1 MISADI
7 RKRLHERGVAFVAS
21 PVSGNAKVI
30 KAGKLSAVIS
40 GPEAAC
46 KIALPLIEVFAPS
59 GVSYVGDGE
68 LARVC
73 KIAHNV
79 MLGVVIENLIE
90 ITLLANKMGVP
101 RHAFLAFM
109 NNSVMGSMF
118 TRYKSPALVNLDWT
132 TTFTPELLRK
142 DLDLGL
148 ELGRE
153 YDVPMPVTA
162 ATREVLQSHFGAATL
177 QSNPEEYLGKDFAAL
192 METMALASGMK
203 LDERKQERADGTGRA
218 EPTTSCRQSAAHVGD
233 CRMIGP
239 MIGAY
244 ICRRSGLVGRGAP
257 TAANV
262 AFIRRRG
269 STPDLARRFDD
280 QFQFLRLIGLA
291 QRIAGDRRGKAAL
304 RADRELRQIDV
315 TRGVVDAAA
324 QIVVTLQR
332 RRLAADEAEHDAL
345 VLRHKPQRLEIAGA
359 RRVVFEQEMADL
371 GFLQIEFPRRSRSRL
386 RRDSCP

>member
-1 MISADI
+1 MADNKQKIGWIGMGRMGYPMAERLIKAGHDVSIWNRTRSKAEPLGKLGGKVVDNLFDLKEVDVLFSIVAAGKDVEQVYFGKNSVTGHGGKIPKVFVDCSSIAVEESAAI
-7 RKRLHERGVAFVAS
+7 RDKLKQLGADYVAS

-40 GPEAAC
+40 GPEAVC
-46 KIALPLIEVFAPS
+46 KAVTPLIEVFAPQ

-68 LARVC
+68 LARIC

-109 NNSVMGSMF
+109 NNGVMGSMF
-118 TRYKSPALVNLDWT
+118 TAYKTPALVNLDWT

-153 YDVPMPVTA
+153 WDVPMPVTA

-177 QSNPEEYLGKDFAAL
+177 QKSPDEYLQKDFAAL

-203 LDERKQERADGTGRA
+203 LESENKNVPTG
-218 EPTTSCRQSAAHVGD
+218 
-233 CRMIGP
+233 
-239 MIGAY
+239 
-244 ICRRSGLVGRGAP
+244 
-257 TAANV
+257 
-262 AFIRRRG
+262 
-269 STPDLARRFDD
+269 
-280 QFQFLRLIGLA
+280 
-291 QRIAGDRRGKAAL
+291 
-304 RADRELRQIDV
+304 
-315 TRGVVDAAA
+315 
-324 QIVVTLQR
+324 
-332 RRLAADEAEHDAL
+332 
-345 VLRHKPQRLEIAGA
+345 LE
-359 RRVVFEQEMADL
+359 
-371 GFLQIEFPRRSRSRL
+371 S
-386 RRDSCP
+386 

>member
-1 MISADI
+1 MVENKQKIGWIGVGRMGLPMAERLLKAGYDLSIWNRTRSKAEPLAKLGGKVVDNVVELKDVDVLFSIVSTGKDLDQVYFGKNSVTGHGGKLPKIFVDCSTISVEESAAI
-7 RKRLHERGVAFVAS
+7 RDRLKQLGSDYVAA

-40 GPEAAC
+40 GSEAAC
-46 KIALPLIEVFAPS
+46 KTVTPMLEAIAPR

-68 LARVC
+68 LARIC

-148 ELGRE
+148 ALGRE
-153 YDVPMPVTA
+153 WDVPMPVTA

-177 QSNPEEYLGKDFAAL
+177 KPDPEEYLQKDFAAL

-203 LDERKQERADGTGRA
+203 LESENKNVPTG
-218 EPTTSCRQSAAHVGD
+218 
-233 CRMIGP
+233 
-239 MIGAY
+239 
-244 ICRRSGLVGRGAP
+244 
-257 TAANV
+257 
-262 AFIRRRG
+262 
-269 STPDLARRFDD
+269 
-280 QFQFLRLIGLA
+280 
-291 QRIAGDRRGKAAL
+291 
-304 RADRELRQIDV
+304 
-315 TRGVVDAAA
+315 
-324 QIVVTLQR
+324 
-332 RRLAADEAEHDAL
+332 
-345 VLRHKPQRLEIAGA
+345 LE
-359 RRVVFEQEMADL
+359 
-371 GFLQIEFPRRSRSRL
+371 S
-386 RRDSCP
+386 